1 LGYGFHPVS
10 PVATSCQQLLRGG
23 FTCLSHAGDASVDP
37 LFLPQSSSVEREVLA
52 CLLLEP
58 ELMPSVWTRL
68 SCESFHNEVNRF
80 IWDGMTVAFQRH
92 NTFDE
97 VILKE
102 VLTDLGTWGRVGGGS
117 IVSLLDRS
125 GSVSHINTYVDRL
138 VGMCGR
144 RSMWHAS
151 KELGSIAI
159 DGNLSPDEAITEA
172 EALVGRLRMEGEYD
186 TDGDDAADVVSD
198 YMKMVHAIQR
208 GEKEPPRISTG
219 LYPLDKALGGGF
231 RPGWLVLVMSLNG
244 HGKTA
249 LAVNGF
255 AWAVAQ
261 QGRPALIVSLE
272 MPPDQI
278 IGRLISAE
286 SGIPVQVH
294 DQKGLSEDHLVAM
307 THAAQKVSSA
317 PIRIVGHQ
325 GATIDALRQAARAYK
340 AERGDLGI
348 IVVDY
353 IQLMRSQSKSSN
365 RTEEL
370 ERISRGLK
378 ELAMELD
385 CVVVSI
391 SQPTMAAKRTK
402 ERPTIRDS
410 KGSGAIDDDADLG
423 LVPWLLHNVDENA
436 NPWDA
441 EIGMDKFRHGP
452 RRNLYP
458 SDIEWDG
465 SRTRFITPSGVYRG

>member
-1 LGYGFHPVS
+1 MLMD
-10 PVATSCQQLLRGG
+10 R
-23 FTCLSHAGDASVDP
+23 

-52 CLLLEP
+52 CLLLDP
-58 ELMPSVWTRL
+58 ALMASVRSRL
-68 SCESFHNEVNRF
+68 THESFHNDINRF
-80 IWDGMTVAFQRH
+80 IWEGMTVAFERH
-92 NTFDE
+92 QAFDE
-97 VILKE
+97 VILRE
-102 VLTDLGTWGRVGGGS
+102 TLVDLGTWGRIGTQALA
-117 IVSLLDRS
+117 SLLDRC
-125 GSVSHINTYVDRL
+125 GSIAHLDTYVDRL
-138 VGMCGR
+138 LEMSGR

-159 DGNLSPDEAITEA
+159 DGELSPDEAITEA
-172 EALVGRLRMEGEYD
+172 EALVGRLRMEGEYQ
-186 TDGDDAADVVSD
+186 TEGDDAGDVVSD
-198 YMKMVHAIQR
+198 YMTTIHAIQR
-208 GEKEPPRISTG
+208 GEKQPPRISTG

-261 QGRPALIVSLE
+261 QGRPALIISLE
-272 MPPDQI
+272 MPADQLV
-278 IGRLISAE
+278 GRLIAAE
-286 SGIPVQVH
+286 SGIPVQLH
-294 DQKGLSEDHLVAM
+294 DQKGLNEDQLVAM
-307 THAAQKVSSA
+307 THGAQKVSAA
-317 PIRIVGHQ
+317 PIRVVGHQ
-325 GATIDALRQAARAYK
+325 AATIDAVRHAARSFK
-340 AERGDLGI
+340 AQKGDLGI
-348 IVVDY
+348 VVVDY
-353 IQLMRSQSKSSN
+353 IQLMRSEGKNGS

-391 SQPTMAAKRTK
+391 SQPTMAAKRATG
-402 ERPTIRDS
+402 RPTIRDS

-436 NPWDA
+436 KPWEA

-465 SRTRFITPSGVYRG
+465 SRTRFITTGASFRG

>member
-1 LGYGFHPVS
+1 MGSIPFARSFPFIGLG
-10 PVATSCQQLLRGG
+10 GG
-23 FTCLSHAGDASVDP
+23 FISLSTQGMCAVDP
-37 LFLPQSSSVEREVLA
+37 LFLPQSASVEREVLA
-52 CLLLEP
+52 CLLVD
-58 ELMPSVWTRL
+58 PSKTPAVSSRL
-68 SCESFHNEVNRF
+68 VVDDFHNEVNQF
-80 IWDGMTVAFQRH
+80 VWSGIVVAFERH
-92 NTFDE
+92 GDFDG

-102 VLTDLGTWGRVGGGS
+102 VLTDLGTWGRVGGS
-117 IVSLLDRS
+117 TMVSLLNRV
-125 GSVSHINTYVDRL
+125 GSIHKLDAYIDRL
-138 VGMCGR
+138 LEMSAR
-144 RSMWHAS
+144 RRLFSAS
-151 KELGSIAI
+151 ETLSSIAV
-159 DGNLSPDEAITEA
+159 DGDLSPEEAISEA
-172 EALVGRLRMEGEYD
+172 EALVGQLREAGENL
-186 TDGDDAADVVSD
+186 TEGDDAGDVVND
-198 YMKMVHAIQR
+198 YMRNVHAIQR

-255 AWAVAQ
+255 AWSVAQ

-272 MPPDQI
+272 MPADQI
-278 IGRLISAE
+278 VGRLIAAE

-294 DQKGLSEDHLVAM
+294 DQKGLNEDQLVAM
-307 THAAQKVSSA
+307 VHGAQKVSSV
-317 PIRIVGHQ
+317 PIRVVGHQ
-325 GATIDALRQAARAYK
+325 AGTIDGVRQAARSYK
-340 AERGDLGI
+340 AQKGDLGI

-353 IQLMRSQSKSSN
+353 IQLMRSQSKTSN

-391 SQPTMAAKRTK
+391 SQPTMSAKRTK

-423 LVPWLLHNVDENA
+423 LVPWLLHNVNENA
-436 NPWDA
+436 QPWEA
-441 EIGMDKFRHGP
+441 QIGMDKFRHGP
-452 RRNLYP
+452 RRNLYEG
-458 SDIEWDG
+458 DIEWDG
-465 SRTRFITPSGVYRG
+465 SRTRFITTGARYRG

>member
-1 LGYGFHPVS
+1 MV
-10 PVATSCQQLLRGG
+10 T
-23 FTCLSHAGDASVDP
+23 
-37 LFLPQSSSVEREVLA
+37 
-52 CLLLEP
+52 
-58 ELMPSVWTRL
+58 
-68 SCESFHNEVNRF
+68 
-80 IWDGMTVAFQRH
+80 AFDKHQ
-92 NTFDE
+92 TFDE
-97 VILKE
+97 VILNE
-102 VLTDLGTWGRVGGGS
+102 VMFDQGTWGRVGGGEL
-117 IVSLLDRS
+117 VRLLDRS
-125 GSVSHINTYVDRL
+125 GTTSNLVSYIDRL
-138 VGMCGR
+138 VEMSAR
-144 RSMWHAS
+144 RRMFSAS
-151 KELGSIAI
+151 EQMGCIAV
-159 DGNLSPDEAITEA
+159 DGNLSPGEAIAEA
-172 EALVGRLRMEGEYD
+172 EALVGRLRESGENLE
-186 TDGDDAADVVSD
+186 DGDDAAGGVKD
-198 YMKMVHAIQR
+198 YMEMVHAIQR

-272 MPPDQI
+272 MPAEQLV
-278 IGRLISAE
+278 GRLIAAE

-294 DQKGLSEDHLVAM
+294 DQKGLNEDHLVAL
-307 THAAQKVSSA
+307 THAAQKVSTS
-317 PIRIVGHQ
+317 PIRVVGHQ
-325 GATIDALRQAARAYK
+325 AATIDAVRQAARSYK
-340 AERGDLGI
+340 AQKGDLGI

-353 IQLMRSQSKSSN
+353 IQLMRSQGRTSN

-436 NPWDA
+436 NPWEA

-452 RRNLYP
+452 RRNLYA

-465 SRTRFITPSGVYRG
+465 SRTRFIMSGASFRG

>member
-1 LGYGFHPVS
+1 M
-10 PVATSCQQLLRGG
+10 
-23 FTCLSHAGDASVDP
+23 DP
-37 LFLPQSSSVEREVLA
+37 LLLPQSASVEREVLA
-52 CLLLEP
+52 CLLLD
-58 ELMPSVWTRL
+58 PSLLPSASSRL
-68 SCESFHNEVNRF
+68 CRDDFHSDVNRY
-80 IWDGMTVAFQRH
+80 IWDGMVTAFDKHQ
-92 NTFDE
+92 TFDE
-97 VILKE
+97 VILNE
-102 VLTDLGTWGRVGGGS
+102 VMFDQGTWGRVGGGEL
-117 IVSLLDRS
+117 VRLLDRS
-125 GSVSHINTYVDRL
+125 GTTSNLVSYIDRL
-138 VGMCGR
+138 VEMSAR
-144 RSMWHAS
+144 RRMFSAS
-151 KELGSIAI
+151 EQMGCIAV
-159 DGNLSPDEAITEA
+159 DGNLSPGEAIAEA
-172 EALVGRLRMEGEYD
+172 EALVGRLRESGENLE
-186 TDGDDAADVVSD
+186 DGDDAAGVVKD
-198 YMKMVHAIQR
+198 YMEMVHAIQR

-272 MPPDQI
+272 MPAEQLV
-278 IGRLISAE
+278 GRLIAAE

-294 DQKGLSEDHLVAM
+294 DQKGLNEDHLVAL
-307 THAAQKVSSA
+307 THAAQKVSTS
-317 PIRIVGHQ
+317 PIRVVGHQ
-325 GATIDALRQAARAYK
+325 AATIDAVRQAARSYK
-340 AERGDLGI
+340 AQKGDLGI

-353 IQLMRSQSKSSN
+353 IQLMRSQGRTSN

-436 NPWDA
+436 NPWEA

-452 RRNLYP
+452 RRNLYA

-465 SRTRFITPSGVYRG
+465 SRTRFIMSGASFRG